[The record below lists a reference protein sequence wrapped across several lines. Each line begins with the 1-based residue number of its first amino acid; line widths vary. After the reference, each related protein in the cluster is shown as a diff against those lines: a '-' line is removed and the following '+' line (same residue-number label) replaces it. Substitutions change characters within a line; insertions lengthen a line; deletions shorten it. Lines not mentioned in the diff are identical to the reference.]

1 MRSIRVGAALA
12 VGGTLLLVTA
22 CGGGGTGAKAAG
34 AGTPSAGA
42 TATGGGGGGGG
53 ASTTPGA
60 PATSAA
66 PTSGAVVDI
75 EPKDGTQN
83 AAPDALKVA
92 VSSGKLSQVTVT
104 DKSGQAV
111 QGSISADG
119 TSWVPAA
126 GLSVADSYQVKAQ
139 ATDANGVATTATSS
153 FSTLT
158 PSKTSRSQDNVATGS
173 TYGVGMIVSF
183 NFGMPIQNKK
193 AVEQGITFVASDG
206 TTVKGHWMGN
216 NRLDIR
222 PQNFWNPN
230 TQVKIQIRLKNV
242 EVSPGV
248 YGGSDRDESFTISS
262 RAQVSTVDAAAH
274 TMTVQDNGQTV
285 ETVPISSGSDEH
297 PTYNGTMVIEA
308 KEGTAHMTSASVP
321 GLKPGEYDLMVPHSM
336 RLTDS
341 GTYVHGNNWSSAG
354 TFGTANV
361 SHGCV
366 GLQDAPGDAGG
377 TDTPAAK
384 FYAASMVGDVVK
396 VVNSK
401 GAQVTPDNGLS
412 GWNMPW
418 STW

>member
-12 VGGTLLLVTA
+12 VGGTLLLATA
-22 CGGGGTGAKAAG
+22 CGGHGGNGTAKAASAGNPG
-34 AGTPSAGA
+34 AGSTASAGA
-42 TATGGGGGGGG
+42 A
-53 ASTTPGA
+53 APSA
-60 PATSAA
+60 PASSASA
-66 PTSGAVVDI
+66 AVVDI
-75 EPKDGTQN
+75 EPKDGTTN

-92 VSSGKLSQVTVT
+92 VSGGRLGQVTVT
-104 DKSGQAV
+104 DKSGRQV

-119 TSWVPAA
+119 TSWVPAT

-139 ATDANGVATTATSS
+139 ATDAKGVATSATSS

-158 PSKTSRSQDNVATGS
+158 PARTSRSQDNVTTGA

-183 NFGMPIQNKK
+183 NFGMPIQNKQ
-193 AVEQGITFVASDG
+193 AVEQAITFETSDG
-206 TTVKGHWMGN
+206 TQVKGHWMGSS
-216 NRLDIR
+216 RLDIR
-222 PQNFWNPN
+222 PQNFWNVN
-230 TQVKIQIRLKNV
+230 TQVKIHIRLKNV
-242 EVSPGV
+242 EVAPGV
-248 YGGSDRDESFTISS
+248 YGGSDRDESFTISN
-262 RAQVSTVDAAAH
+262 RAQVSTVDEAAH
-274 TMTVQDNGQTV
+274 TMTVQDNGQTTEV
-285 ETVPISSGSDEH
+285 VPISGGSDEH

-321 GLKPGEYDLMVPHSM
+321 GLAPGAYDLMVPHSM

-354 TFGTANV
+354 TFGHQNV

-401 GAQVTPDNGLS
+401 GAQVSPDNGLS

-418 STW
+418 SAW

>member
-1 MRSIRVGAALA
+1 MRAIRVGAALA
-12 VGGTLLLVTA
+12 VGGTLLLATA
-22 CGGGGTGAKAAG
+22 CGGGTTGPKAAG
-34 AGTPSAGA
+34 GTASAGSAAGGSGSPGPAASASA
-42 TATGGGGGGGG
+42 T
-53 ASTTPGA
+53 P
-60 PATSAA
+60 TSA
-66 PTSGAVVDI
+66 AVVDI

-139 ATDANGVATTATSS
+139 ATDAKGVSTTATSG

-158 PSKTSRSQDNVATGS
+158 PSRTSRSQDNVATGS

-183 NFGMPIQNKK
+183 DFGMPIQNKQ
-193 AVEQGITFVASDG
+193 AVDNAITFEASDG
-206 TTVKGHWMGN
+206 TQVKGHWMGS

-230 TQVKIQIRLKNV
+230 TQVKIHIRLKNV

-285 ETVPISSGSDEH
+285 ETIPISSGSDEH

-321 GLKPGEYDLMVPHSM
+321 GLKPGEYDLQVPHSM

-354 TFGTANV
+354 TFGSANV

-366 GLQDAPGDAGG
+366 GLQDAPGNAGG

-412 GWNMPW
+412 GWNMAW
-418 STW
+418 GTW

>member
-12 VGGTLLLVTA
+12 VGGTLLLATA
-22 CGGGGTGAKAAG
+22 CGGGSSSPKAGSAPVAAASGGAAG
-34 AGTPSAGA
+34 GSPA
-42 TATGGGGGGGG
+42 
-53 ASTTPGA
+53 A
-60 PATSAA
+60 PATSAS
-66 PTSGAVVDI
+66 PTSSAVVDI

-126 GLSVADSYQVKAQ
+126 GLSVSDSYQVKAE
-139 ATDANGVATTATSS
+139 ATDAKGVATSASS
-153 FSTLT
+153 DFSTLT
-158 PSKTSRSQDNVATGS
+158 PAKTSRSQDNVITGS

-183 NFGMPIQNKK
+183 DFGMSIQNKQ
-193 AVEQGITFVASDG
+193 AVEKAITFETSDG
-206 TTVKGHWMGN
+206 SQLKGHWMGN
-216 NRLDIR
+216 NRLDLR
-222 PQNFWNPN
+222 PQNFWQPN
-230 TQVKIQIRLKNV
+230 TQVKIHIRLKNV

-248 YGGSDRDESFTISS
+248 YGGSDRDESFTIGRS
-262 RAQVSTVDAAAH
+262 QISTVDAAAH
-274 TMTVQDNGQTV
+274 TMTVQTSGQATQ
-285 ETVPISSGSDEH
+285 TIPISSGSDDH

-321 GLKPGEYDLMVPHSM
+321 GLKPGEYDLEVPHSM

-354 TFGTANV
+354 TFGSANV

-366 GLQDAPGDAGG
+366 GLQDAPGNAGG

-384 FYAASMVGDVVK
+384 FYAASLVGDVVK
-396 VVNSK
+396 VINSK

-412 GWNMPW
+412 GWNMAW